1 MTLLKNDTD
10 IKILT
15 NNGDDILE
23 DLLCTNINVNIST
36 DFQSTAVINTVNP
49 NINITID
56 NVELTC
62 KIDYEPLEYMTKE
75 QLETVIKYANIYLK
89 DK

>member
-15 NNGDDILE
+15 NDGADIIE
-23 DLLCTNINVNIST
+23 DLLCTNINVNIGT

-49 NINITID
+49 NINIEID
-56 NVELTC
+56 NLEFKC
-62 KIDYEPLEYMTKE
+62 EIDYEPLEYMTKE
-75 QLETVIKYANIYLK
+75 QLETVIKYAEIHLK